1 MSAGCVAVPEPPVK
15 HAGPWS
21 ALWRSG
27 EKDSDG
33 NIVLYI
39 LLGELHRRGTSVKV
53 PIDPDEVQS
62 GSYLGEDEIVR
73 LGDVYRRSS

>member
-1 MSAGCVAVPEPPVK
+1 MRGCSGAAGETRWSLVGAVAK
-15 HAGPWS
+15 H
-21 ALWRSG
+21 

-39 LLGELHRRGTSVKV
+39 LLGEVHRRETSVKV